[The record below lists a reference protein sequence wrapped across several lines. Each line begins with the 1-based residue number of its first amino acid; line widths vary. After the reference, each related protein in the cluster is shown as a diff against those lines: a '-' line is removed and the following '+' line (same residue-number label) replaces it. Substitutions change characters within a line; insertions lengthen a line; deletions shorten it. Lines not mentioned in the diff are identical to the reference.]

1 MRSLL
6 DKDLVRYLSGR
17 GLEYFLM
24 LRRVQTFVAF
34 LLVGSTL
41 GLAVPAFA
49 PEAQQVFDAVNAGGR
64 LSHLPHTVR
73 QIAVSFV
80 R

>member
-1 MRSLL
+1 M
-6 DKDLVRYLSGR
+6 GNI
-17 GLEYFLM
+17 LEWLRLGGFLM
-24 LRRVQTFVAF
+24 IRRARTFMAF
-34 LLVGSTL
+34 LLVGATL
-41 GLAVPAFA
+41 GLAVPAFV

-64 LSHLPHTVR
+64 LSHLPHTVS